1 MHPSDLTSRYVAQR
15 DPLHGATGHAP
26 SEKGVPVSER
36 CCRCRKRNSHIR
48 HPAACDCRLCER
60 LVCQHPVL
68 EVAATRGSYGSL
80 PQLPELRQDFGTGKR
95 AILGGGPE
103 SNASANVRVNLGC
116 PTEGLPRHDAAQV
129 TIGGCGEARDG
140 TGARFFR
147 SGLQQFDFYAGGAP
161 DLGYCY

>member
-1 MHPSDLTSRYVAQR
+1 M
-15 DPLHGATGHAP
+15 
-26 SEKGVPVSER
+26 
-36 CCRCRKRNSHIR
+36 
-48 HPAACDCRLCER
+48 ER
-60 LVCQHPVL
+60 LDTLLPKKEYLSVND
-68 EVAATRGSYGSL
+68 VAAVERGILTFDIPQPVIVDFVSGSYVSIQFWRWLRRGAPMGRCPNCL
-80 PQLPELRQDFGTGKR
+80 LRQDFGTGKR